1 MRLTHEI
8 ESSCRFSVFLSHP
21 LYVHGVH
28 SYFLWD
34 WMQAPHFSAQT
45 FAFCRSYACMHACT
59 SIPIN
64 FMWVSADGSQGAY
77 RVASFIPTSSAG
89 FSDTPLVLRC
99 LATMPFA
106 FKWASYCLDAEAPL
120 NESCP
125 EKTSTSSRKQGEACR
140 YDIRL
145 LTSSLLPCLPERIIK
160 LSCSSHP
167 APSIPHLRSVRP
179 SNSSSAPSS
188 TYANRPFSPLVDPTT
203 PPSTNSSLCNTPP
216 IV

>member
-1 MRLTHEI
+1 
-8 ESSCRFSVFLSHP
+8 
-21 LYVHGVH
+21 
-28 SYFLWD
+28 
-34 WMQAPHFSAQT
+34 
-45 FAFCRSYACMHACT
+45 MHACT

-77 RVASFIPTSSAG
+77 RIASFIPTSSAG
-89 FSDTPLVLRC
+89 FSDTPLVSRC

-125 EKTSTSSRKQGEACR
+125 EKTSTSSRKQGETCR

-216 IV
+216 IVLTRHAHQQHRQKGKRFPSSVLTSHSSPLCQYPLL